1 MGLGREPFYQ
11 ENKGKPNYLTC
22 FVHLFVCV
30 LVLNCS
36 NITIMATQ
44 EELAKLAGEAF
55 AMLDKFYG
63 RPGKRPPFS
72 QDQPARAGRHPTP
85 LRNDQAV
92 LNSKDAALLF
102 GGIEIREY
110 PKVRR

>member
-1 MGLGREPFYQ
+1 MDIYVIQPTYPQGL
-11 ENKGKPNYLTC
+11 TI
-22 FVHLFVCV
+22 
-30 LVLNCS
+30 S

-44 EELAKLAGEAF
+44 EELAKLGGEAF

-110 PKVRR
+110 PKIRR

>member
-1 MGLGREPFYQ
+1 
-11 ENKGKPNYLTC
+11 
-22 FVHLFVCV
+22 
-30 LVLNCS
+30 
-36 NITIMATQ
+36 MATQ
-44 EELAKLAGEAF
+44 EELARLGREAF
-55 AMLDKFYG
+55 AMLDKFCG
-63 RPGKRPPFS
+63 QPSKRSPFS
-72 QDQPARAGRHPTP
+72 QDQQARSGRQPAP